1 MGERRSVVGVVVVFS
16 SREERDVEFVAK
28 VIDREKVKEARTMS
42 SFCPFFFYF
51 WPLFFI
57 LFLNR
62 KNFGSSPGECPG
74 MLGSEHAPGRWWRRR
89 SEVTVE

>member
-57 LFLNR
+57 LFLN
-62 KNFGSSPGECPG
+62 KKK
-74 MLGSEHAPGRWWRRR
+74 LWVKPGRVPRH
-89 SEVTVE
+89 VGL

>member
-1 MGERRSVVGVVVVFS
+1 VVGVVVVFS

-57 LFLNR
+57 LFLNKKKTLGQARESAQACWALNTPLAVGGGEDR
-62 KNFGSSPGECPG
+62 K
-74 MLGSEHAPGRWWRRR
+74 
-89 SEVTVE
+89 

>member
-57 LFLNR
+57 LFLN
-62 KNFGSSPGECPG
+62 KKK
-74 MLGSEHAPGRWWRRR
+74 LWVKPGRVPRHAGL
-89 SEVTVE
+89 